1 MVPVDQ
7 SGKPGKNQDRGEIAP
22 ATIKLS
28 SILEEGLILCGM
40 RARGKCEAVEEL
52 ASFVAEKEP
61 GVSKEAIVESVLA
74 RERACTTA
82 IGRRSA
88 FPHGEV
94 AGLGKMIV
102 AVGMSEAGVDFDA
115 IDGLPVNFIVLI
127 VTSETA
133 ASEYLGTLAAFASLS
148 RDQDKMEVLLR
159 AGSPAEVLRTIES
172 FDIEIM

>member
-7 SGKPGKNQDRGEIAP
+7 EDKPGKKQVAGEEAA

-28 SILEEGLILCGM
+28 SILEEELILCGM
-40 RARGKCEAVEEL
+40 SARGKREAVEEL
-52 ASFVAEKEP
+52 ASFVAQKRP
-61 GVSKEAIVESVLA
+61 GVSKDAIEESVLA
-74 RERACTTA
+74 RERVCTTA
-82 IGRRSA
+82 IGRGSA

-94 AGLGKMIV
+94 AGLGEMIV
-102 AVGMSEAGVDFDA
+102 AVGLSEAGVDFDA

-133 ASEYLGTLAAFASLS
+133 ASKYLGTLAAFASLS
-148 RDQDKMEVLLR
+148 RDPDKMAVLLR
-159 AGSPAEVLRTIES
+159 AKSPADVLRTIES